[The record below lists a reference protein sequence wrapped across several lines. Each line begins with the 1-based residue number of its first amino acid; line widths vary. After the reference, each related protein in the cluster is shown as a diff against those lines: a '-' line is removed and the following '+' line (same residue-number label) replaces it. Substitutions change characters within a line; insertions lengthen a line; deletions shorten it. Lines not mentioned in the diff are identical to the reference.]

1 MPSPNSIRAG
11 SAFVE
16 LYVRDKVTTGL
27 TKAAASL
34 KAFSRVADRVG
45 MQMMRTGAM
54 MAVPIAVAGKAFM
67 EFEHQMAEVSTM
79 IDQPSAG
86 LKHLGMGVLKASVQF
101 GIATD
106 DIAKGLYNIL
116 SAAIPAEDSLQLLG
130 TSSRAAVAG
139 LSSVAQSADTI
150 TGVLN
155 AYGLEASE
163 AERVSD
169 ILFTTVKRGKTTFS
183 ELSNNLGKLTAI
195 AATAGITM
203 EEVGASIATVTRN
216 AIPTDI
222 TITGLRQAFS
232 TLLKPASQ
240 SAEMFE
246 KMFGMKMNSESLKS
260 MGGMVGMMEKLSTLS
275 NEEIATIFP
284 DRRALT
290 AILPMVRNLDALR
303 HDMGLMNDSAGATE
317 AAYEKMTSTL
327 KHVFNTLVQ
336 SGKALF
342 VVIGGILGDS
352 FRELGTNIEI
362 VFSKAEYFLRQNKE
376 LVVSFFKWTGIL
388 LTSGAALKVLSFVIG
403 AFAPLINVLTS
414 LLNRLVLGPLFML
427 GKMLLVISPMIL
439 GFMGIIAGLNYV
451 MGWGLNVFEMF
462 TYAIVF
468 AVAAIGIYKAAV
480 LVATVVQTLWTA
492 AVTTFRIAAALASNV
507 WLLAAAGI
515 IGGFAVIAYQTAK
528 TEGTFAGFGESSK
541 RTFTNI
547 KNDAITS
554 FSAITDAIKMGDFE
568 AASEMAVLGLKAIW
582 GSLWA
587 WLKDGWRRL
596 ADTITLSWQD
606 LGHVLVALGLD
617 LWGALENGWSHFA
630 EFSVN
635 TLSKLGNLLINM
647 FMSIGMGVAKAFHF
661 MTGLGPSA
669 KEIDREYDLLQ
680 QSFADAQKKRA
691 DEAAADRKRTSDE
704 ISLAK
709 ALHYQ
714 QNQTLGADLAK
725 IREEKYKE
733 DMEGVEKTRKEMKAL
748 ADQIAKNKA
757 EFDANKPEIKQGLLS
772 DPGAYDRP
780 LEEFSDDYIDSL
792 VDSVSGGVGE
802 EIEDANLPDIEIPQL
817 DNLNTNLGGMN
828 SGLSQAAQA
837 IALGQQGAFG
847 AASNLRN
854 IQGIFGKAA
863 KWENQ
868 VIDKLDQMNGYMR
881 SIDMTEKKQL
891 RNLTW

>member
-67 EFEHQMAEVSTM
+67 DFEHQMAEVATM

-116 SAAIPAEDSLQLLG
+116 SAAVPAEHSLQLLG

-155 AYGLEASE
+155 AYGLEASQ
-163 AERVSD
+163 AEHVSD
-169 ILFTTVKRGKTTFS
+169 ILFTTVKRGKTTFA

-195 AATAGITM
+195 AATAGVSM

-246 KMFGMKMNSESLKS
+246 KMFGMKMDSAALKN

-275 NEEIATIFP
+275 DFEIATIFP

-303 HDMGLMNDSAGATE
+303 HDMGLMQNSAGATE

-327 KHVFNTLVQ
+327 RHVFNTLVQ

-352 FRELGTNIEI
+352 FRELGTNIET
-362 VFSKAEYFLRQNKE
+362 VFQKAEYFLRQNKE
-376 LVVSFFKWTGIL
+376 MVVSFFKWTGIL

-427 GKMLLVISPMIL
+427 GKMLLVMSPLVLAFGGVVAI
-439 GFMGIIAGLNYV
+439 LNYAL
-451 MGWGLNVFEMF
+451 GWGLSVFDMF
-462 TYAIVF
+462 VYTIIA
-468 AVAAIGIYKAAV
+468 AVAAIAVYKAGVMIAS
-480 LVATVVQTLWTA
+480 VVTTLWTA
-492 AVTTFRIAAALASNV
+492 AVTTLKIAMLLLTNVWVVAAAA
-507 WLLAAAGI
+507 I
-515 IGGFAVIAYQTAK
+515 IGGFAALAYQTAV
-528 TEGTFAGFGESSK
+528 TEGTFVGFGESTK
-541 RTFTNI
+541 KTFNNI
-547 KNDAITS
+547 KNDAITA
-554 FSAITDAIKMGDFE
+554 FGAITDAIKMGDFE
-568 AASEMAVLGLKAIW
+568 AAADMAVLGLKAIW
-582 GSLWA
+582 GSFWA
-587 WLKDGWRRL
+587 WLKDGWRRIS
-596 ADTITLSWQD
+596 DTVTITWRD
-606 LGHVLVALGLD
+606 LKDTLVSLGLD
-617 LWGALENGWSHFA
+617 LWGALENGWSHFV
-630 EFSVN
+630 EKTMNILSV
-635 TLSKLGNLLINM
+635 GFQVMIEM
-647 FMSIGMGVAKAFHF
+647 FASIGAAVAKTFHWL
-661 MTGLGPSA
+661 TGLGPSP
-669 KEIDREYDLLQ
+669 KEIDKAYSDMRKDFDKGRKQRSDMAKRDRDQTDKEINLAKSMLFDPQLSKDLEANRKQRYEQDMLGVRQ
-680 QSFADAQKKRA
+680 TRLEMQKLA
-691 DEAAADRKRTSDE
+691 DEIAAK
-704 ISLAK
+704 K
-709 ALHYQ
+709 
-714 QNQTLGADLAK
+714 K
-725 IREEKYKE
+725 
-733 DMEGVEKTRKEMKAL
+733 
-748 ADQIAKNKA
+748 
-757 EFDANKPEIKQGLLS
+757 EFDENKPEIKQGLLS
-772 DPGAYDRP
+772 DPGQFDRP
-780 LEEFSDDYIDSL
+780 MENFDDSYIDSL
-792 VDSVSGGVGE
+792 VESVGGGIGE
-802 EIEDANLPDIEIPQL
+802 GIEDADIPDIDIPQL
-817 DNLNTNLGGMN
+817 DTLNTNLGGMS
-828 SGLSQAAQA
+828 SGLDQAAEA
-837 IALGQQGAFG
+837 ISLGQQGAFG

-854 IQGIFGKAA
+854 IQGIFGDAVR
-863 KWENQ
+863 WETQ
-868 VIDKLDQMNGYMR
+868 VLDKLDQMNGYMR